1 MRLQNLGYASTTTTH
16 QGDAGSGSNS
26 TSAIPSSVR
35 VAAAKDDATASTTD
49 GTSAIPSSGT
59 STTESEADGAAENG
73 ATTDTVIDN
82 DEEASAPTDPDLL
95 APGVPAGTPSA
106 SPELVEE
113 LRRNV
118 CHIPGSGPITA
129 ATAQRLACTATLQGI
144 LHDNRGNALA
154 LGRSRRLASP
164 GQRRALAARDHH
176 TCQFPGCQQHYRL
189 DAHHITP
196 WALGGKTDLDNLVL
210 LCRRHH
216 TLIHEA
222 GITITASAAPVPG
235 HRFRFRRANG
245 APIEPIA
252 LSASREYAWAQEL
265 SAVIPP
271 ADANVGSIGP
281 IDVRTVGQGEGFNLH
296 ECVRV
301 LFELTITDPTDGDE
315 SDPSS
320 SACSNDSSATQDAL
334 PAA

>member
-1 MRLQNLGYASTTTTH
+1 MPASV
-16 QGDAGSGSNS
+16 DS
-26 TSAIPSSVR
+26 
-35 VAAAKDDATASTTD
+35 
-49 GTSAIPSSGT
+49 
-59 STTESEADGAAENG
+59 
-73 ATTDTVIDN
+73 ATTDAFVTPAKDASTHDTPVGD
-82 DEEASAPTDPDLL
+82 ASAASTDADASPIDHRVSTPSDSD
-95 APGVPAGTPSA
+95 AVTPGVPAGTPSA
-106 SPELVEE
+106 SPTLVEE

-118 CHIPGSGPITA
+118 CHIPGTGPITA
-129 ATAQRLACTATLQGI
+129 ATAQRLACTATLQAI
-144 LHDNRGNALA
+144 LHDSRGNALA

-252 LSASREYAWAQEL
+252 PRASREYAWAQEL

-315 SDPSS
+315 PDPSS
-320 SACSNDSSATQDAL
+320 SACSNDSSPTQDTL